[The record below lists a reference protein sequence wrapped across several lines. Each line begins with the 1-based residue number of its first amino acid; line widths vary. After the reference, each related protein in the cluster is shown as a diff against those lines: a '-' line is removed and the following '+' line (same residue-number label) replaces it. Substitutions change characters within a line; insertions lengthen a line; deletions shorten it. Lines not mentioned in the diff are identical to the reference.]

1 MQNNISI
8 SLVTPHMTRERYSE
22 VTGIDLSTIE
32 LMLGDGRLSAYRHRL
47 KKDGKRELVL
57 INIAA
62 LTVDALS
69 SHVTMVSEMEK
80 ASRPKIAK
88 SS

>member
-8 SLVTPHMTRERYSE
+8 SLVAPHMTRERYSE
-22 VTGIDLSTIE
+22 VTGIDMKTIE
-32 LMLGDGRLSAYRHRL
+32 LMLSDGRLSGYRHRL
-47 KKDGKRELVL
+47 KQDGKRELVL

-62 LTVDALS
+62 LTVDALVNCQVVVS
-69 SHVTMVSEMEK
+69 SEVKTTRRKTV
-80 ASRPKIAK
+80 K

>member
-1 MQNNISI
+1 MQQNISI
-8 SLVTPHMTRERYSE
+8 ALLIPHMTKKKYCELS
-22 VTGIDLSTIE
+22 GIDPKTLDM
-32 LMLGDGRLSAYRHRL
+32 MLDDGRLSGYRHRL
-47 KKDGKRELVL
+47 KKDDSRELVL

-69 SHVTMVSEMEK
+69 GHQVTVSGTVK
-80 ASRPKIAK
+80 TTRRKTVT

>member
-22 VTGIDLSTIE
+22 VTGIDKSTID

-47 KKDGKRELVL
+47 KKDGGRELVL

-69 SHVTMVSEMEK
+69 GHKAMVSEMDKTTRRK
-80 ASRPKIAK
+80 ATK

>member
-1 MQNNISI
+1 MHNNISI

-22 VTGIDLSTIE
+22 VTGIDVKTIDM
-32 LMLGDGRLSAYRHRL
+32 MLGDGRLSSYRHRL
-47 KKDGKRELVL
+47 KKDGKRELIL

-62 LTVDALS
+62 LTVDALAG
-69 SHVTMVSEMEK
+69 HKVTVSDSDK
-80 ASRPKIAK
+80 SARRSALK

>member
-8 SLVTPHMTRERYSE
+8 SLVTPHMTCARYSE
-22 VTGIDLSTIE
+22 VTGIDEDTIE
-32 LMLGDGRLSAYRHRL
+32 LMLSDGRLSPYRHRL
-47 KKDGKRELVL
+47 KKNGKRELIL

-69 SHVTMVSEMEK
+69 SHKAMVSEMD
-80 ASRPKIAK
+80 KIANRKTTK